1 VTTVRGRKARKRLSP
16 EQRREEIL
24 CAAHRVFVTHDPATV
39 TFEEIAAEAGVSR
52 ALVYNYFGDKGSLLA
67 EVYQHALGDL
77 DDDLLGALAGAGPLT
92 ERLHAFV
99 AHYVTFARMHSDTWR
114 IIGHVGATQHPA
126 VQSVRRQ
133 RVERFCSVVLPTAAN
148 RIAMAGL
155 IGLLEE
161 ALTRW
166 LAEPDLTS
174 DEVLSLL
181 SVPACTGIGPL
192 FEPRV
197 TEFVS

>member
-1 VTTVRGRKARKRLSP
+1 MAVRGRKARKRLSP

-24 CAAHRVFVTHDPATV
+24 CAAYRVFVTHDPATV

-67 EVYQHALGDL
+67 EVYHHALGDL
-77 DDDLLGALAGAGPLT
+77 DEELLGALDGAGPLR

-99 AHYVTFARMHSDTWR
+99 AHYVTFARLHADTWH
-114 IIGHVGATQHPA
+114 IIGHVAATQHPA
-126 VQSVRRQ
+126 VRAARGQ
-133 RVERFCSVVLPTAAN
+133 RIEALCNVVGSTPRS
-148 RIAMAGL
+148 RIAVAGL
-155 IGLLEE
+155 IGMLEE

-166 LAEPDLTS
+166 LADADLS
-174 DEVLSLL
+174 AEEVLSLL
-181 SVPACTGIGPL
+181 SGPACDGIGPL
-192 FEPRV
+192 LEPRV